1 MKQLQLYLIKNLSVL
16 FFSIFMP
23 LFAIASVIFMI
34 KLATYTAIIQLSI
47 LEMLKLYMFI
57 LPDLLFY
64 TLPISFFVASA
75 LSLYKLS
82 NDNEMII
89 LFSLGIHPSKILKI
103 LLQPALMLSLLLFT
117 ISFVIIPHT
126 TILSKNFIQNKK
138 SEAKFNL
145 SASEYGH
152 KFGKWLLYVGKDN
165 DKKYYS
171 DVFLF
176 KKDKKEEVII
186 ISKTAE
192 ILSDSNILKM
202 KLSDGQAYTYSKE
215 KFSQLDFKTMYINDS
230 LSTKLI
236 KYESPLKYWF
246 SDINKKKKKKWTIIY
261 SILCLFPLS
270 AIFLSLAFG
279 IVHVRHQKS
288 KIYLYMFLTTIIYYG
303 LTIGFYKTLG
313 YYTIPLV
320 LITFSFISYLT
331 YFKKVVTKF

>member
-1 MKQLQLYLIKNLSVL
+1 
-16 FFSIFMP
+16 MP
-23 LFAIASVIFMI
+23 LFSIASVIFMI
-34 KLATYTAIIQLSI
+34 KLATYTAIIKLSI

-64 TLPISFFVASA
+64 TLPISFFVASS

-82 NDNEMII
+82 NDNEMIV
-89 LFSLGIHPSKILKI
+89 LFSLGVNPSKILKI
-103 LLQPALMLSLLLFT
+103 LLKPALMLSLLLFT

-165 DKKYYS
+165 NKKYYS

-186 ISKTAE
+186 IAKTAQ

-202 KLSDGQAYTYSKE
+202 KLADGQAYTYSKE

-236 KYESPLKYWF
+236 TYESPLEYWF
-246 SDINKKKKKKWTIIY
+246 SDIDRQKKKKWTIIY
-261 SILCLFPLS
+261 SILCLFPIS
-270 AIFLSLAFG
+270 VVFFSLAFG
-279 IVHVRHQKS
+279 IVHTRHQKS

-303 LTIGFYKTLG
+303 LTIGLYKNLG

-331 YFKKVVTKF
+331 YFKKIVTKF

>member
-1 MKQLQLYLIKNLSVL
+1 MKQLEQYIIKNLSVL

-34 KLATYTAIIQLSI
+34 KLATYTAIIKLSI

-75 LSLYKLS
+75 LSLFKLS
-82 NDNEMII
+82 NDNEMIVI
-89 LFSLGIHPSKILKI
+89 FSLGIKPTKLMMI
-103 LLQPALMLSLLLFT
+103 LLKPATLLSVLLFT
-117 ISFVIIPHT
+117 ISFVVIPHT
-126 TILSKNFIQNKK
+126 TILSKNFIQYKK

-152 KFGKWLLYVGKDN
+152 KFGKWLLYMGKDN
-165 DKKYYS
+165 NKKSYS

-186 ISKTAE
+186 IAKTAK
-192 ILSDSNILKM
+192 ILNNSSILKM
-202 KLSDGQAYTYSKE
+202 KLSHGQAYTYSKE

-246 SDINKKKKKKWTIIY
+246 SDIDKKKKKKWTIIY
-261 SILCLFPLS
+261 SVLCLFPISVL
-270 AIFLSLAFG
+270 FLSLSFG
-279 IVHVRHQKS
+279 IIHTRHQKN
-288 KIYLYMFLTTIIYYG
+288 KIYLFLFLTTILYYG
-303 LTIGFYKTLG
+303 LTIGLYKSLG

-320 LITFSFISYLT
+320 LISFSVLSYITYYKKIIS
-331 YFKKVVTKF
+331 KF